1 MAATKAHLD
10 GNRRYLQKHLTK
22 SIRIKKDQWQAVEA
36 RYKALGHSSF
46 AGYVSALIAADMSG
60 ERTQDGHRAMQDQ
73 PMDGQ
78 TDLFE
83 RSD

>member
-1 MAATKAHLD
+1 MATKAHID
-10 GNRRYLQKHLTK
+10 GNRRYLAKHLTK

-46 AGYVSALIAADMSG
+46 AGYVSALIAADMAS
-60 ERTQDGHRAMQDQ
+60 ERNQDGHTGTQDQ

-78 TDLFE
+78 TDLFA